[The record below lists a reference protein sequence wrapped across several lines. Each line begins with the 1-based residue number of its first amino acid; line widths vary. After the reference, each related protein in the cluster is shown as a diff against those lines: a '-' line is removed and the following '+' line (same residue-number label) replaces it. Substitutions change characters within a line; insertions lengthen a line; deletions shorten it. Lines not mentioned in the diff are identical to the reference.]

1 MLEKN
6 LDACRYYTPPPEIQH
21 LRKHFDDLPEIVRRA
36 YYSVGNYIVA
46 IAILKTCQK
55 QPVIMDR
62 FVTELGCILGVQRN
76 PCVVYSS

>member
-1 MLEKN
+1 MLEKKLN
-6 LDACRYYTPPPEIQH
+6 ACRYYTPPPEIQH

-62 FVTELGCILGVQRN
+62 YVIGLGRMLGV
-76 PCVVYSS
+76 